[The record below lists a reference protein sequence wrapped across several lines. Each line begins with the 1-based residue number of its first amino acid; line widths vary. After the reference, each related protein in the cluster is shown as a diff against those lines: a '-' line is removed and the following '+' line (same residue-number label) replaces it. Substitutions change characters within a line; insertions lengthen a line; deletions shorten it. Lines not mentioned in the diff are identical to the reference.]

1 MYKRTLIYQIGV
13 GTMKK
18 NIIIIIIIIFQLF
31 LFSNFSSAQENLF
44 SPTMKENDILL
55 VTKGLS
61 KDEILKLDYRSEI
74 LANALRSQSIAENKL
89 RTITNAFLTPIQK
102 GVYATNSGYP
112 KGTPPS
118 PKEPER
124 IPMKV
129 KFNGELMDFENEQL
143 PMIKNGVTLI
153 PLRVIFE
160 ALGAKVEWNQGTYTV
175 TATKDNTTIILSV
188 GDTNAIVN
196 GAVVKLELPSEIF
209 NNKTMIPL
217 RFVSEALGAKVD
229 WINYTRTV
237 LIYYELL
244 PKTFAYVTVGEF
256 EHNIV
261 DALGQNYKKIIS
273 TQSQF
278 PVWRYDDKANLNY
291 SVPDSNNVNVDFQG
305 LMNGSLRTQL
315 FVYWKAGN
323 IESYPV
329 VDHFVLYYKSDLD
342 QKIHEYHVKQDL
354 TIEEV
359 ILNL

>member
-1 MYKRTLIYQIGV
+1 
-13 GTMKK
+13 MKK
-18 NIIIIIIIIFQLF
+18 KIIIIMIFQLF

-44 SPTMKENDILL
+44 SPTMKENNILL
-55 VTKGLS
+55 VSKGLS
-61 KDEILKLDYRSEI
+61 NDEILKLDYRSEI

-102 GVYATNSGYP
+102 GIYATNSGHP

-129 KFNGELMDFENEQL
+129 KFNGNQMNFENEQL
-143 PMIKNGVTLI
+143 PIFKNGVTLI

-160 ALGAKVEWNQGTYTV
+160 ALGAKVEWNQDTDTV
-175 TATKDNTTIILSV
+175 TATKGNTTIILSV

-196 GAVVKLELPSEIF
+196 GSVVKLELPSEII

-237 LIYYELL
+237 LIYNELL
-244 PKTFAYVTVGEF
+244 PQTFAYVNIGQF
-256 EHNIV
+256 ENNIV
-261 DALGQNYKKIIS
+261 NDLGHNYRTITS
-273 TQSQF
+273 LNSEMT
-278 PVWRYDDKANLNY
+278 VWQYDDKVLSTY
-291 SVPDSNNVNVDFQG
+291 SVPEISNVNVDFQG

-315 FVYWKAGN
+315 FIYWKAD
-323 IESYPV
+323 SDSALPV
-329 VDHFVLYYKSDLD
+329 VDHFVLYHLDQVD
-342 QKIHEYHVKQDL
+342 QKIHEYHIKHDL